1 LNKSFSENALKKRIF
16 SPTTFI
22 SFTIAALIISFLL
35 TRFDIDLS
43 QTWKRIYQADPQ
55 LYLAAAIVY
64 YVGFIVRG
72 YRWRLLVQNAH
83 PEETKNPLPSLM
95 FFGQSMFLGWFVN
108 SISWFRM
115 GDAYRAYL
123 LSTKGQLSFSRTMG
137 SVLAERVLD
146 MLMVTGLLAL
156 AAGMLWTNKSENIS
170 GLLIIAIGLAC
181 LALIGL
187 LGMTIIGKR
196 LALRLPGPLRTIYL
210 NFHEG
215 TTKSFRR
222 LPLIIL
228 ASAMSWLFEVMRL
241 FLIAYALNIE
251 VSIPLLLFT
260 ALAASLLSTAPITPG
275 GVGIVEFGMTG
286 IFMIALSREDA
297 ISLTLLDRSIQYLSV
312 IILGS
317 LLFMVRALLTRQS
330 DAANSKPDPQRK
342 VPPSDDQN

>member
-1 LNKSFSENALKKRIF
+1 MLKKRIL
-16 SPTTFI
+16 SRTTFI
-22 SFTIAALIISFLL
+22 SFTVAALIISFLL
-35 TRFDIDLS
+35 TRFDIDIS
-43 QTWKRIYQADPQ
+43 QTWERIYQADPQ
-55 LYLAAAIVY
+55 LYVLAAIVY
-64 YVGFIVRG
+64 YIGFIVRG

-83 PEETKNPLPSLM
+83 PEGIENPLPSLW
-95 FFGQSMFLGWFVN
+95 FFGQFMFLGWFVN

-123 LSTKGQLSFSRTMG
+123 LSNKGRLSFSRTMG

-146 MLMVTGLLAL
+146 MLIVTSLLAL
-156 AAGMLWTNKSENIS
+156 AAGMLWRSKSENIS

-181 LALIGL
+181 LALVGL
-187 LGMTIIGKR
+187 LGMTMIGKR
-196 LALRLPGPLRTIYL
+196 LALRLPAPLRTIYS

-215 TTKSFRR
+215 TIKSFRR
-222 LPLIIL
+222 LPHIIL
-228 ASAMSWLFEVMRL
+228 ASAASWLFEVMRL
-241 FLIAYALNIE
+241 FLMAYALNIE

-260 ALAASLLSTAPITPG
+260 ALAASLLSTTPITPG

-317 LLFMVRALLTRQS
+317 VLFTVRALLARRTR
-330 DAANSKPDPQRK
+330 AANSNRNSQTT
-342 VPPSDDQN
+342 PPAQCDIK